1 VPELDNQVG
10 YWDKVAWDKTFM
22 LPIDLAWLQAHLSLD
37 SKILDYGCGY
47 GRVCSELAACGSPQV
62 VGVDSSVE
70 MVQRAR
76 RVHPGLQF
84 DVLAESGLP
93 YADGSFDAVLLV
105 AVLTCIPS
113 DEGQRSLIGA
123 LERVLRPGGVL
134 YAVDYVLQEDERNR
148 RRYVQYADEFGTYG
162 VFRLPEGAV
171 FRHHSMDWI
180 ASLLAGLEV
189 LDVAYPEVTTMNR
202 NPARAFQVLAR
213 KRDSA

>member
-1 VPELDNQVG
+1 
-10 YWDKVAWDKTFM
+10 
-22 LPIDLAWLQAHLSLD
+22 
-37 SKILDYGCGY
+37 
-47 GRVCSELAACGSPQV
+47 
-62 VGVDSSVE
+62 
-70 MVQRAR
+70 
-76 RVHPGLQF
+76 
-84 DVLAESGLP
+84 
-93 YADGSFDAVLLV
+93 
-105 AVLTCIPS
+105 
-113 DEGQRSLIGA
+113 
-123 LERVLRPGGVL
+123 VL
-134 YAVDYVLQEDERNR
+134 YAVDYVLQEDEHNR